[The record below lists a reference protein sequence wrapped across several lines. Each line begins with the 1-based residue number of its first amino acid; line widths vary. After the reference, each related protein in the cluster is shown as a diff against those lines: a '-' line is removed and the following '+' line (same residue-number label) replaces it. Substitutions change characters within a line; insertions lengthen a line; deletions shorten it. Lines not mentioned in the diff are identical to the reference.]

1 MNLGKENSS
10 VMKQQAAD
18 KTSAKIKLAC
28 IIFQQVFYDDCDKKL
43 HKNYC
48 QYKALYDCLPCQLLG
63 VNTVNRFTHS
73 SMVNESGISHI
84 C

>member
-1 MNLGKENSS
+1 MMI
-10 VMKQQAAD
+10 V
-18 KTSAKIKLAC
+18 T
-28 IIFQQVFYDDCDKKL
+28 KKL

>member
-28 IIFQQVFYDDCDKKL
+28 IIFQQVFYDDCDKKT
-43 HKNYC
+43 
-48 QYKALYDCLPCQLLG
+48 A
-63 VNTVNRFTHS
+63 
-73 SMVNESGISHI
+73 
-84 C
+84 